1 MAEKN
6 EFVQVE
12 NGAAVITLSRPFETD
27 AGKLKTLTM
36 REPTVADSIVA
47 DEAPGSALQK
57 EVRYFANLCQLSP
70 DDIKRL
76 PMKDYQRLQAAFS
89 VFTD

>member
-6 EFVQVE
+6 KFVRVE
-12 NGAAVITLSRPFETD
+12 NGAAIITLSRPFKTD
-27 AGKLKTLTM
+27 AGTLDALTM
-36 REPTVADSIVA
+36 REPTVADSMAA
-47 DEAPGSALQK
+47 DELEGSALQK
-57 EVRYFANLCQLSP
+57 EVRWFANLCQLAP

-76 PMKDYQRLQAAFS
+76 PMKDYQRLQAAFA